1 MAIVSKPMLY
11 SFTYLIL
18 LSIFTNIKVCRCA
31 YFTRLQYLLGVS
43 CYCYNGIVGNFVF
56 TDREVA
62 FLNSQLLV
70 DKLLGLARPLA

>member
-1 MAIVSKPMLY
+1 MLY
-11 SFTYLIL
+11 NFTYFL
-18 LSIFTNIKVCRCA
+18 LLPIFTDNIKICRCA
-31 YFTRLQYLLGVS
+31 YFTRLQYSLGVS